1 MKKLL
6 FLAFTFSLVGCS
18 TKYSCGQFPEYGCQP
33 VSAVYDRTNDGYNDY
48 RRNLYDGEKGE
59 WDWDDEYIFEEDAD
73 EGGNHIHIEQVYR
86 TLNYS
91 MPGDPI
97 LTKPVV
103 LRILFN
109 SWEDKEKD
117 LNAGGFVYVRL
128 RGSEWVIN

>member
-6 FLAFTFSLVGCS
+6 FLAFTFSLMSGCA
-18 TKYSCGQFPEYGCQP
+18 TNYSCGQFPESGCQP
-33 VSAVYDRTNDGYNDY
+33 VSTVYDRTNDGYHDY
-48 RRNLYDGEKGE
+48 RRTLYDEEKSEGSRGES
-59 WDWDDEYIFEEDAD
+59 DAHVHV
-73 EGGNHIHIEQVYR
+73 GQAHR
-86 TLNYS
+86 TLNYNT
-91 MPGDPI
+91 PGDPI

-128 RGSEWVIN
+128 RDSEWVIN